1 MAAFLLPLAL
11 APIIGGAMSLAGGAL
26 SVTGGVINAGATA
39 AGIAADM
46 AGGVIGAVGG
56 LMGGGKSGNVQSKA
70 GDSYAANSPQGRMI
84 VQAKKKQ
91 KQKESAKKGGMSLA
105 KMKPSISGLIGGSS
119 GSMMMPSMGDGE
131 KTPTGLL
138 SQILGQITTNTGLLS
153 SMLQVLASSIAPPPP
168 PPTDVISDAKEPK
181 GDNEG
186 PGRVKQVFSA
196 LGSKMKG
203 IAGSLG
209 GTAKFLMKGLLGVGA
224 LIAFTKYRDNITGF
238 ISRTFEMLEGFGSRF
253 ADGEDPLGGFLDSL
267 LSTGEGS
274 IIASL
279 KTGLA
284 FIIEELIYALK
295 LMINDLGIP
304 GIGFDDVGRSGVD
317 VTSPMSADTQITT
330 VATDNKI
337 DLSKA
342 ILKNMGEDSA
352 YIKGGGLEFESP
364 SYNILTDSV
373 VKKVNQMYETFQ
385 TSGGR
390 VQWTGIGN
398 KGFQL
403 DEGPD
408 SIANAGATIEGILNT
423 RPILDGKEITFA
435 ELNSMDIRNSS
446 FGLDGANTSAE
457 NMKQVIENLRQN
469 SDYRQNILT
478 GKLKSI
484 IPFTDTYEEKIQ
496 SNILQNRLLQSSS
509 GASLTP
515 SMPVMVADS
524 SQHQTITGDTF
535 AMQTSPDPNDKTFN
549 ALMDL
554 A

>member
-56 LMGGGKSGNVQSKA
+56 LMGGGQSGNVKSKA

-84 VQAKKKQ
+84 VQAKKNQ

-119 GSMMMPSMGDGE
+119 GSMVMPSTGDSE

-284 FIIEELIYALK
+284 FVIKELVKALK
-295 LMINDLGIP
+295 LMINELGIF
-304 GIGFDDVGRSGVD
+304 GVGFDMTEVGSTNANDSTISSAIDVSQSTGASSVGTVSGGSLLGDRGPLKINTSKSGLNEIQQTQTQDAVRKKLSMMYDNVNKSNGRIQWTKIGDGFTAGFSMNTLLGKHSIEDIMASQPIVDGVVRNESVLD
-317 VTSPMSADTQITT
+317 QP
-330 VATDNKI
+330 
-337 DLSKA
+337 LSKLLPVPDIA
-342 ILKNMGEDSA
+342 SPKNLKNFMSNLTNESTFRQRQLLYPDD
-352 YIKGGGLEFESP
+352 GLYYEKK
-364 SYNILTDSV
+364 ILDSV
-373 VKKVNQMYETFQ
+373 QERKMLMTPITASNGSSSTPIIISDTGAKIGAVSTGDQVAMA
-385 TSGGR
+385 
-390 VQWTGIGN
+390 TGIDHTDRT
-398 KGFQL
+398 Q
-403 DEGPD
+403 
-408 SIANAGATIEGILNT
+408 
-423 RPILDGKEITFA
+423 
-435 ELNSMDIRNSS
+435 
-446 FGLDGANTSAE
+446 SA
-457 NMKQVIENLRQN
+457 
-469 SDYRQNILT
+469 
-478 GKLKSI
+478 
-484 IPFTDTYEEKIQ
+484 IQ
-496 SNILQNRLLQSSS
+496 
-509 GASLTP
+509 
-515 SMPVMVADS
+515 
-524 SQHQTITGDTF
+524 
-535 AMQTSPDPNDKTFN
+535 AM
-549 ALMDL
+549 A
-554 A
+554 

>member
-56 LMGGGKSGNVQSKA
+56 LMGGGQSGNVKSKA

-279 KTGLA
+279 KTGLS
-284 FIIEELIYALK
+284 FIIEELVYAMK
-295 LMINDLGIP
+295 LLINEFRP
-304 GIGFDDVGRSGVD
+304 GTFTVGKVGY
-317 VTSPMSADTQITT
+317 DTASDTNLANQATT
-330 VATDNKI
+330 V
-337 DLSKA
+337 
-342 ILKNMGEDSA
+342 
-352 YIKGGGLEFESP
+352 GGAQNL
-364 SYNILTDSV
+364 
-373 VKKVNQMYETFQ
+373 
-385 TSGGR
+385 
-390 VQWTGIGN
+390 GN
-398 KGFQL
+398 VSQG
-403 DEGPD
+403 
-408 SIANAGATIEGILNT
+408 SN
-423 RPILDGKEITFA
+423 
-435 ELNSMDIRNSS
+435 
-446 FGLDGANTSAE
+446 
-457 NMKQVIENLRQN
+457 
-469 SDYRQNILT
+469 
-478 GKLKSI
+478 
-484 IPFTDTYEEKIQ
+484 PFTDTLVFSDMGGSKADQIKTEEMVRGRLEMMYENVVGSEGRVRWTNIGTGFTIGGGIESLLNSDIPIADIMSSQPIIDGVVSTRADLNKGLVKAKDLGILSPAVQSQFRTNASTMSGLRQGVLDPNQKMDKFLEVRFEELKIRQKALLPVQ
-496 SNILQNRLLQSSS
+496 SASASN
-509 GASLTP
+509 GA
-515 SMPVMVADS
+515 SMPVIVADS
-524 SQHQTITGDTF
+524 SQHQTNTGDTF
-535 AMQTSPDPNDKTFN
+535 AMATSADPNDKTFN